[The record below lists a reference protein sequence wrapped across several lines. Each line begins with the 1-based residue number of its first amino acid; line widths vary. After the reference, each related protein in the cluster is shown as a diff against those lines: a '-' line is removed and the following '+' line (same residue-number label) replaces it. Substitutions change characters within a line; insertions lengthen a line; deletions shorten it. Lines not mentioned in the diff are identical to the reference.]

1 MNYLYMQQHKQI
13 LRYAEQKKLDRKEF
27 ILLWSSLREVLEQ
40 AKKAWGSRGVAA
52 SQEGERVLKSYEG
65 LLRAVEMF

>member
-40 AKKAWGSRGVAA
+40 AGKKWDRKQAA
-52 SQEGERVLKSYEG
+52 HPSFDR
-65 LLRAVEMF
+65 

>member
-40 AKKAWGSRGVAA
+40 ATLINVNEVEKWLSLFIV
-52 SQEGERVLKSYEG
+52 SGETGKSTRKG
-65 LLRAVEMF
+65 

>member
-1 MNYLYMQQHKQI
+1 MQLQKQI

-40 AKKAWGSRGVAA
+40 ATLINVNEVEKWLSLFIV
-52 SQEGERVLKSYEG
+52 SGESGKLTRKG
-65 LLRAVEMF
+65 

>member
-1 MNYLYMQQHKQI
+1 MMTQQWKGMNYLYMQQHKQI

-40 AKKAWGSRGVAA
+40 ATLINV
-52 SQEGERVLKSYEG
+52 
-65 LLRAVEMF
+65 

>member
-1 MNYLYMQQHKQI
+1 MNYLYMQLQKQI

-40 AKKAWGSRGVAA
+40 ATLITVNEVEKWLSLFIV
-52 SQEGERVLKSYEG
+52 SGESGKLTRKG
-65 LLRAVEMF
+65 